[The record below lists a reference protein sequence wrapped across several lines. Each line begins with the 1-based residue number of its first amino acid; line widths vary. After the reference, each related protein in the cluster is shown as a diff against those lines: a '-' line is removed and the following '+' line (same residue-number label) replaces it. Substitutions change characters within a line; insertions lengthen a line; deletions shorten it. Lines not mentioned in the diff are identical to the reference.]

1 MSNKNAIGYVRISN
15 SDQSNFS
22 LDGQEKYITDFCES
36 HSYNLLQIFK
46 DDGKSAKNF
55 DRPDWKLLEVFIKN
69 NPQVSFLVVVK
80 YDRFSRNVSQSLA
93 KIDLLEKK
101 FKIVILSVMEPIA
114 LHPQSPYFFQ
124 FRMQLLLSAETE
136 WLVIK
141 DRTKFG
147 INQAH
152 ARGRWVNRAPIG
164 YINSRDDQDKPII
177 LVDDKRGP
185 IVQEAFKL
193 FLDGMPVEPLRKWLY
208 SKGIK
213 IAGNSTIQDFLKN
226 PTYCGL
232 IVKKAYYDEPE
243 RMIKGI
249 HQPLISQDTWYKAV
263 AILNSN
269 NGRRHLEYNE
279 TVPLRGAIIN
289 EQGKLLTAGN
299 SKSGSGKYIW
309 YYVDPITRKHYNA
322 DKMHAQF
329 SELLKTM
336 SLPSEYIEYMKMLA
350 IDDMKELLAD
360 REQQLQEK
368 EQALKQLEKKND
380 IIFEKYI
387 AEELDKSDYN
397 RWKDRYNL
405 ERSTLVME
413 IADNSKP
420 LEAIWKQQQSS
431 MHLLSDLHF
440 IFQSAT
446 IQQKHAFI
454 NIVFDR
460 QLMYTGVCY
469 RTSYLL
475 PFFSSKALLLKEKGL
490 LIVDEKSPQKEALIS
505 KCPEQ
510 ESNLHTLANTRF

>member
-1 MSNKNAIGYVRISN
+1 MNKNAIGYVRISN

-22 LDGQEKYITDFCES
+22 LDGQEKYITDFCEN
-36 HSYNLLQIFK
+36 HHYNLLQIFK

-55 DRPDWKLLEVFIKN
+55 DRPDWKLLEIFIKN

-101 FKIVILSVMEPIA
+101 YQIVILSVMEPIA

-152 ARGRWVNRAPIG
+152 SRGRWVNRAPIG
-164 YINSRDDQDKPII
+164 YTNTRDDQDKPII
-177 LVDDKRGP
+177 VVDEKRGP
-185 IVQEAFKL
+185 IVTEAFNL
-193 FLDGMPVEPLRKWLY
+193 FINGMPVEELRKWLY
-208 SKGIK
+208 GKGIK

-232 IVKKAYYDEPE
+232 ILKKAYYDEPE
-243 RMIKGI
+243 KMITGI
-249 HQPLISQDTWYKAV
+249 HVPLISQDTWYKAN

-279 TVPLRGAIIN
+279 AVPLRGSLIS
-289 EQGKLLTAGN
+289 ESGKLLTAGN

-329 SELLKTM
+329 TELLKTM
-336 SLPSEYIEYMKMLA
+336 SLPSEHIEYMKLLA
-350 IDDMKELLAD
+350 IADMKEQLAD
-360 REQQLQEK
+360 REQQLEEK
-368 EQALKQLEKKND
+368 EQSLKLLEKKND
-380 IIFEKYI
+380 TIFEKYI
-387 AEELDKSDYN
+387 AEELDRNDYT
-397 RWKDRYNL
+397 RWKDRYNI
-405 ERSTLVME
+405 EKSTLVME
-413 IADNSKP
+413 IAENSKP
-420 LEAIWKQQQSS
+420 LAAIWEAQQSS
-431 MHLLSDLHF
+431 LYLLSDLSF
-440 IFQSAT
+440 LFDSAT
-446 IQQKHAFI
+446 IQQKHSFI

-460 QLMYTGVCY
+460 QLTYTGVCY
-469 RTSYLL
+469 RTNYLL
-475 PFFSSKALLLKEKGL
+475 PFFSSKAALLKDKGL
-490 LIVDEKSPQKEALIS
+490 LIVNEKSPNKGAFNS

-510 ESNLHTLANTRF
+510 ESNLHTLSNTRF